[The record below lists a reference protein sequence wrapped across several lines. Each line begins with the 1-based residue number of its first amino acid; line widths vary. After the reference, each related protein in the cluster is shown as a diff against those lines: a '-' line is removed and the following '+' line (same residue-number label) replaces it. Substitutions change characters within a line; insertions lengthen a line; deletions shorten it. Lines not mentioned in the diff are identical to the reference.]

1 MSKIGFNLSH
11 DLDDPLDGLEES
23 DMETVLN
30 DLLSNELIAEILNP
44 PEWQMAYEQTLFWAC
59 VFNTHHKVNQ
69 C

>member
-1 MSKIGFNLSH
+1 MSKIGFNLSR
-11 DLDDPLDGLEES
+11 DADDGLDGLE
-23 DMETVLN
+23 DKGLKAALN

-44 PEWQMAYEQTLFWAC
+44 PEWQIDYEQTLFWAV